1 MQWCIKFRLGAY
13 MTDQNTGGK
22 WSVNEVT
29 YHINIKEMVA
39 VKFALKSF
47 VKEFSNVSIKI
58 FIDNTTVIS
67 VLKNMGT
74 SHNFHLNSICKQI
87 WEWCKDR
94 NIWLF
99 PVYINTKEDLA
110 DRTSRIT
117 YIQAEWMLEKRL
129 FDSLTNTKVFT
140 NNRFICFQAK
150 PSIAN
155 LCLI

>member
-47 VKEFSNVSIKI
+47 VKEFSDVSIKI

-74 SHNFHLNSICKQI
+74 SHNFHLT
-87 WEWCKDR
+87 
-94 NIWLF
+94 LF
-99 PVYINTKEDLA
+99 VNKYGNGAKTEIFGYSLF
-110 DRTSRIT
+110 IL
-117 YIQAEWMLEKRL
+117 IQNKFGR
-129 FDSLTNTKVFT
+129 
-140 NNRFICFQAK
+140 
-150 PSIAN
+150 
-155 LCLI
+155 